1 MKLPITITYNS
12 GEQQLL
18 VAQPPEWAKWEKQ
31 SGHSSTEWNEVAGV
45 WDILFMAWNTL
56 KREAGG
62 QPVKPFEGWMD
73 TVADFE
79 IGVSNPKAMSQEASA
94 DS

>member
-12 GEQQLL
+12 GEQQSL

-31 SGHSSTEWNEVAGV
+31 TGHSATQWNEVGGV
-45 WDILFMAWNTL
+45 WDIMFLAWNTL
-56 KREAGG
+56 KRESGG
-62 QPVKPFEGWMD
+62 QPVKPFEAWMD

-79 IGVSNPKAMSQEASA
+79 VGSSNPKAMSQEASA